1 MLSISKFT
9 ILILGFFLIN
19 QTLASEKVENTK
31 DFLKSL
37 TKRSLN
43 KNETA
48 QFINDY
54 AITLQDERR
63 DGVVTYIFDQ
73 DSYKRYKNGKVI
85 SEDGWRFS
93 KLGALRLFSGD
104 IKLTWKIKID
114 KQNHMIIKTKFQPVG
129 KKYPFTYELK
139 ELFFDKLN

>member
-1 MLSISKFT
+1 MLKISKFT
-9 ILILGFFLIN
+9 ILILSLFLVN

-54 AITLQDERR
+54 AITLT
-63 DGVVTYIFDQ
+63 G
-73 DSYKRYKNGKVI
+73 
-85 SEDGWRFS
+85 
-93 KLGALRLFSGD
+93 
-104 IKLTWKIKID
+104 
-114 KQNHMIIKTKFQPVG
+114 
-129 KKYPFTYELK
+129 
-139 ELFFDKLN
+139 

>member
-9 ILILGFFLIN
+9 ILILSFFLIN
-19 QTLASEKVENTK
+19 QTLASEKVGNTK

-104 IKLTWKIKID
+104 IHFPLPI
-114 KQNHMIIKTKFQPVG
+114 NVLENPLSFQL
-129 KKYPFTYELK
+129 YN
-139 ELFFDKLN
+139 LF